1 MFYLLGIM
9 ISWQFLIKWSK
20 SDLER
25 HLKALVRTIM
35 IKENDQ
41 LAFVFADIRNYQ
53 HFKKSHFKVSINFIQ
68 VLHFNNGPF
77 YVNLSNF
84 CLTFQTGRQVFNSE
98 ELKQS
103 SAVFLSLI
111 SRPKSHKFVHKTFV
125 CLQRQNSIVLVPVI
139 YKITCC

>member
-53 HFKKSHFKVSINFIQ
+53 HFKKSHFKVSINFI
-68 VLHFNNGPF
+68 
-77 YVNLSNF
+77 
-84 CLTFQTGRQVFNSE
+84 
-98 ELKQS
+98 
-103 SAVFLSLI
+103 
-111 SRPKSHKFVHKTFV
+111 
-125 CLQRQNSIVLVPVI
+125 
-139 YKITCC
+139 